1 MRFLHLADLHLGK
14 ILHKKSL
21 LEDQI
26 YILQQIL
33 EIAQSH
39 KVDAVLIAGDVY
51 QRNAPSAEAMTVFS
65 DFLAELA
72 RQHLPCYLISG
83 NHDSAARVAYLSQLA
98 ALSGVYISGA
108 EQAEIYTYTA
118 QDDFGEI
125 VLHLLPFTAPL
136 HVKARYPDK
145 AEQIVTYDDALRV
158 LLSHHPVDAAK
169 RNVLIAHQYL
179 TGAQICDS
187 EELAIGGQDNVSAA
201 LFDAFDYVALGHL
214 HGPQRV
220 SRPAVRYAGSPLKY
234 SFSEQHQRKSVTVVE
249 LREKGSVTAET
260 VPLTPL
266 HDLRELT
273 GTFAELMAQPQSE
286 DYMQLIITD
295 DEPPADAAR
304 QLRTVFPNLLHT
316 VFRSAK
322 FRETRDVAADVMPE
336 QTDFSALLQ
345 EFYAFQNNGAA
356 LTDTQ
361 NTIVKKLLAAL
372 DQEAGDL

>member
-14 ILHKKSL
+14 VLHKRSML
-21 LEDQI
+21 ADQV
-26 YILQQIL
+26 YILRQIT
-33 EIAQSH
+33 EIARAQQ
-39 KVDAVLIAGDVY
+39 VDAVLIAGDIY

-65 DFLAELA
+65 DFLAALA
-72 RQHLPCYLISG
+72 ALRLPCYIISG
-83 NHDSAARVAYLSQLA
+83 NHDSAARVAYLAPLA
-98 ALSGVYISGA
+98 ALSGVYLSGA

-118 QDDFGEI
+118 EDAFGKI

-136 HVKARYPDK
+136 HVRERYPDEA
-145 AEQIVTYDDALRV
+145 AEIVTYDDALRV
-158 LLSHHPVDAAK
+158 LLSHHTVDTSK

-220 SRPAVRYAGSPLKY
+220 SRDAVRYAGSPLKY
-234 SFSEQHQRKSVTVVE
+234 SFSEQHQHKSVTVAE
-249 LREKGSVTAET
+249 LREKGSVTFET
-260 VPLTPL
+260 VPLQPL

-273 GTFAELMAQPQSE
+273 GTFSALMEQPPSE

-295 DEPPADAAR
+295 DEPPADAAH

-316 VFRSAK
+316 VFKSAK
-322 FRETRDVAADVMPE
+322 FRESRDIEADAAPE
-336 QTDFSALLQ
+336 RTDFSVLLRD
-345 EFYAFQNNGAA
+345 FYAFQNNGAA

-361 NTIVKKLLAAL
+361 NEIVGKLLEQM
-372 DQEAGDL
+372 DREAGDL

>member
-14 ILHKKSL
+14 VLHKRSL

-26 YILQQIL
+26 YILRQIT
-33 EIAQSH
+33 EIARERQ
-39 KVDAVLIAGDVY
+39 VDAVLIAGDVY
-51 QRNAPSAEAMTVFS
+51 QRNAPSAEAMTAFS

-72 RQHLPCYLISG
+72 ALHLPCYIISG
-83 NHDSAARVAYLSQLA
+83 NHDSAARVAYLAPLA
-98 ALSGVYISGA
+98 ALSGVYLSGA
-108 EQAEIYTYTA
+108 EQGKIYTCTA
-118 QDDFGEI
+118 EDAFGEI

-136 HVKARYPDK
+136 HVRERYPEEAAD
-145 AEQIVTYDDALRV
+145 IVTYDDALRV
-158 LLSHHPVDAAK
+158 LLSHHKTDASK

-179 TGAQICDS
+179 TGAEVCDS

-220 SRPAVRYAGSPLKY
+220 SRDEVRYAGSPLKY
-234 SFSEQHQRKSVTVVE
+234 SFSEQHQHKSVTIAE
-249 LREKGSVTAET
+249 LREKGSITVET
-260 VPLTPL
+260 VPLKPL
-266 HDLRELT
+266 HDMRALT
-273 GTFAELMAQPQSE
+273 GTFAELAEQPPSE
-286 DYMQLIITD
+286 DYMQLTVTD

-322 FRETRDVAADVMPE
+322 FRETRDVEADTAPE
-336 QTDFSALLQ
+336 RTDFSVLLRD
-345 EFYAFQNNGAA
+345 FYAFQNNGAA

-361 NTIVKKLLAAL
+361 NEIVGRLLEQM
-372 DQEAGDL
+372 DREAGNL